1 MKIRGIVLSIAVR
14 GSQFP
19 PARLGVIP
27 LDIEVPVELV
37 KTDWT
42 PLEVI
47 VTVLTSKS
55 KDSGSIRVHSME
67 QAMGFSIDQNMI
79 VAAILELNKRIDAAR
94 AELTAGPAEGVPDG
108 GS

>member
-1 MKIRGIVLSIAVR
+1 MKIRGVELSIAVQ

-19 PARLGVIP
+19 PAMLGVIP
-27 LDIEVPVELV
+27 LDIEVPEELT

-55 KDSGSIRVHSME
+55 KSSGSIRVHSME
-67 QAMGFSIDQNMI
+67 QDMNFRIDQTMI
-79 VAAILELNKRIDAAR
+79 AAAILELNKRIDAKR
-94 AELTAGPAEGVPDG
+94 AELTAGPAEGGPNG
-108 GS
+108 